1 MDTLSDEFRRKVEA
15 ALAGTFTM
23 DDFYK
28 GAVIF
33 RNQQVKYDDFTLFFK
48 YLTEDQILKVVE
60 ILVAVYRDY
69 PTGMQKVEFNYSP
82 TQRDLNSNTEYSEKF
97 VSVVLSEEKDAFH
110 KLLLLTSGK
119 KLLKA
124 SNLDL
129 VCELAR
135 AKNEWDVDY
144 SVVFKNN
151 SLYIALKDHYILPG
165 VTRLT
170 LMPGGQALNLG
181 GFEGISIE
189 SSVRLMAFL
198 AKHLDTVTLK
208 EHFALEFSEAVA
220 TSDALPDF
228 QSFNSTSILMLSELY
243 NEIPETMTA
252 PELAALS
259 KILLKGNTVYHFPK
273 EIIVNRCEAMA
284 KKGHL
289 IGRIGSASILNY
301 MSDDEVDSLSSK
313 EFARNIDSILSE
325 FSIRLSKPPVVYAAL
340 AEVLSVLGEKKALDV
355 ALVLNAVP
363 SMRDSTPN
371 FYESVV
377 GLIAEALK
385 PENDDLP
392 FAWVAQM
399 SEHSWVIDSFQSEKR
414 GQCTEGVI
422 EL

>member
-1 MDTLSDEFRRKVEA
+1 METISDELRRKVGA
-15 ALAGTFTM
+15 AFDQLFSM

-33 RNQQVKYDDFTLFFK
+33 RNQQVKYDDFTLF
-48 YLTEDQILKVVE
+48 YEHLTEDQLLKVVE
-60 ILVAVYRDY
+60 ILVAVYANY
-69 PTGMQKVEFNYSP
+69 PVGMQKVEFNYSP
-82 TQRDLNSNTEYSEKF
+82 TQRDLNSNTEYSAKF
-97 VSVVLSEEKDAFH
+97 VSVVLNEEKDALH

-119 KLLKA
+119 KFLKA

-129 VCELAR
+129 MCELAR
-135 AKNEWDVDY
+135 AKNEWDEDY

-198 AKHLDTVTLK
+198 SKHLDTVTLK
-208 EHFALEFSEAVA
+208 EHFALEFAEAVA
-220 TSDALPDF
+220 TSDALPNF
-228 QSFNSTSILMLSELY
+228 QSFNSISTLMLSELY

-252 PELAALS
+252 TELDALS
-259 KILLKGNTVYHFPK
+259 KILVKGSTVYRFPE

-284 KKGHL
+284 DKKDL
-289 IGRIGSASILNY
+289 TERIGSGSILKY
-301 MSDDEVDSLSSK
+301 MSDGEIDALSSK

-325 FSIRLSKPPVVYAAL
+325 FSVRLRKPPVVYAAL
-340 AEVLSVLGEKKALDV
+340 AEVLSVKGEKKALDV

-377 GLIAEALK
+377 GLIADALK

-399 SEHSWVIDSFQSEKR
+399 SEHSWVIDSFHSEKN
-414 GQCTEGVI
+414 TLAFTV
-422 EL
+422 